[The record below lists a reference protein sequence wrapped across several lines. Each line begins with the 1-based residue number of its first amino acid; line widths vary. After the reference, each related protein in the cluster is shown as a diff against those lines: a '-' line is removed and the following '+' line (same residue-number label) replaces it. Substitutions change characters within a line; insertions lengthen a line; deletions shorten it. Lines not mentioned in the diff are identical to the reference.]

1 MAKNKIL
8 ISFFVIVPVLLLL
21 SFHSLHA
28 QTLTIT
34 LEGKSPGQLQL
45 TETSQ
50 TWPVFSG
57 LPVVPLG
64 KKVFLSADTTA
75 GGDTTVQA
83 PMVTWTLTA
92 KPNGSTASFEQ
103 SGTSSTNSFTADMR
117 GLYTITATIGSK
129 TATQNIFVSV
139 FKGITLTKNCAPCH
153 QTPKTVNKFPQWSQS
168 AHATMY
174 KRGITGGL
182 FGEYGTYCVKCHTT
196 GWDSTLNNGNFG
208 YKAKITGWDTT
219 WYKPRKPVN
228 DTIHITPGD
237 SSRWVLL
244 ETQYQSVDSVAN
256 IGCEQC
262 HGPATD
268 HAMTADP
275 TKVAVSLQGSVCNV
289 CHDLSPSYVVGS
301 DWRQSNHA
309 TMPLSG
315 EEAGRTACYPC
326 HSGSA
331 IVKFAKNKT
340 APGYNATQDN
350 FPSIACA
357 SCHDPHMSANNTSSV
372 RLTTLDS
379 LVNGYKPQNP
389 TGTGSM
395 CMNCH
400 HAREN
405 SQVRVTNQ
413 ATKFADRF
421 YPHYSP
427 QSDMFLGAN
436 GYEYGQNFTGQGT
449 HKNIMANAC
458 VDCHMVANPDTS
470 VNRFAEAN
478 HFMKMVDQQGKDRV
492 YVCKPCHPSVNTSFD
507 EVKASSDYDGNG
519 TIEGVQTEIRGLL
532 DKLKAVLPKDS
543 TGEVVTM
550 ARDSMIVKNFPGYPK
565 ILPAMWDYYFVKND
579 WSYGVH
585 NSRYAVSLLQASLAQ
600 VTGVEKSNN
609 NIPRIYALEQNY
621 PNPFNPATTIQ
632 FSVPENADVTLKVY
646 DAVGREVATLHSGVL
661 ITGNYKIVWNASN
674 LASGVYYYRL
684 SSEKFSMV
692 KKMVFLK

>member
-1 MAKNKIL
+1 MVKKKIL
-8 ISFFVIVPVLLLL
+8 LSCFVIVPVLLLL
-21 SFHSLHA
+21 SFQTISA

-34 LEGKSPGQLQL
+34 VEGRSPGQLKL

-50 TWPVFSG
+50 MWPVSSG
-57 LPVVPLG
+57 LPVVALG
-64 KKVFLSADTTA
+64 KRVYLSADTTA
-75 GGDTTVQA
+75 GGDTTAKA
-83 PMVTWTLTA
+83 PLVTWTLTA
-92 KPNGSTASFEQ
+92 KPAGSTAALDSA
-103 SGTSSTNSFTADMR
+103 GTSNGNSFTADKR
-117 GLYTITATIGSK
+117 GLYTLTATIGSK

-139 FKGITLTKNCAPCH
+139 YKGLTLTKTCAPCH
-153 QTPKTVNKFPQWSQS
+153 QTPKTIDKFSKWSQS

-174 KRGITGGL
+174 KRGITGQL
-182 FGEYGTYCVKCHTT
+182 FGEYGTPCVKCHTT

-244 ETQYQSVDSVAN
+244 ETNYQSVDSVAN

-268 HAMTADP
+268 HAQTADP
-275 TKVAVSLQGSVCNV
+275 TKVAVSLQGSVCTV
-289 CHDLSPSYVVGS
+289 CHDLPPSYVVGS

-315 EEAGRTACYPC
+315 EEAGRTSCYPC
-326 HSGSA
+326 HSGAA

-340 APGYNATQDN
+340 TPGYSATTDN
-350 FPSIACA
+350 VPSISCA
-357 SCHDPHMSANNTSSV
+357 SCHDPHQSTNTTSSV
-372 RLTTLDS
+372 RLLSLDS

-405 SQVRVTNQ
+405 SQVRVTSQ
-413 ATKFADRF
+413 AKKFADRF

-436 GYEYGQNFTGQGT
+436 GYEYGLNFTGEGT

-458 VDCHMVANPDTS
+458 VDCHMKANPDTS
-470 VNRFAEAN
+470 VNRFGEAN
-478 HFMKMVDQQGKDRV
+478 HFMKMTDQQGKDRV
-492 YVCKPCHPSVNTSFD
+492 YVCKTCHPTVTTSFD
-507 EVKASSDYDGNG
+507 DVKASSDYDKNG
-519 TIEGVQTEIRGLL
+519 KIEGVQTEIQGLL
-532 DKLKAVLPKDS
+532 DKLKAILPKDT

-565 ILPAMWDYYFVKND
+565 ILGPMWDYYFVKND
-579 WSYGVH
+579 WSMGVH
-585 NSRYAVSLLQASLAQ
+585 NAKYAVSLLQASLQ
-600 VTGVEKSNN
+600 QLTGVEMTNDV
-609 NIPRIYALEQNY
+609 IPQAYALQQNY
-621 PNPFNPATTIQ
+621 PNPFNPATTIE
-632 FSVPENADVTLKVY
+632 FSIPENKDVTLKVY
-646 DAVGREVATLHSGVL
+646 DAVGREVTTLHSGIL
-661 ITGNYKIVWNASN
+661 KTGNYKIVWNASN
-674 LASGVYYYRL
+674 LASGVYYYKL
-684 SSEKFSMV
+684 SSVNFSLV